1 MLQSSKLIQV
11 TDKLYF
17 VGLSLYLWSSNY
29 TSPYIIIRLIIL
41 QSKFLHNL
49 SIACF
54 GFFCCLHFQFFI
66 QNFPSFSVS
75 SILFLLGVYCHLTW
89 PKRIKLTHS
98 FGARTVTLGQTR
110 AGPRRLWQVRDF
122 KFETSSNIEEASS
135 RKPPSLWCRNFFS
148 NHQTSEL
155 SKVSVKISSSAA
167 SALICVLSILCVL
180 DFCVLSLEI
189 SDNELD
195 SDCFKQ

>member
-54 GFFCCLHFQFFI
+54 GFFLLFAFSIFHSKFSIFFCKFNLIPSWCLLSPDLAQESQADPFFWRE
-66 QNFPSFSVS
+66 NRYS
-75 SILFLLGVYCHLTW
+75 
-89 PKRIKLTHS
+89 
-98 FGARTVTLGQTR
+98 R
-110 AGPRRLWQVRDF
+110 A
-122 KFETSSNIEEASS
+122 A
-135 RKPPSLWCRNFFS
+135 
-148 NHQTSEL
+148 
-155 SKVSVKISSSAA
+155 
-167 SALICVLSILCVL
+167 
-180 DFCVLSLEI
+180 
-189 SDNELD
+189 
-195 SDCFKQ
+195 